1 LYSTIAADLTI
12 FPIGTILFI
21 PGYGYG
27 VVADKGGAIKGNH
40 LDLYFETVS
49 DVYNI
54 WGKKELNV
62 YVVKSGDGRLTEEEL
77 TMLNEKKSMQVFRQ
91 QVK

>member
-1 LYSTIAADLTI
+1 
-12 FPIGTILFI
+12 
-21 PGYGYG
+21 
-27 VVADKGGAIKGNH
+27 
-40 LDLYFETVS
+40 
-49 DVYNI
+49 VYNI